1 MLGPCQRKETA
12 LGKVAKNSIHDKEN
26 LETILTTRLVFLGES
41 GCSVHSPAY
50 LQSWPQVGAQASKDD
65 GGAGLVLVRLER
77 HELGQQLGQTDGLAW
92 AGRHENGKES
102 S

>member
-1 MLGPCQRKETA
+1 M
-12 LGKVAKNSIHDKEN
+12 
-26 LETILTTRLVFLGES
+26 
-41 GCSVHSPAY
+41 
-50 LQSWPQVGAQASKDD
+50 GAQASKDD
-65 GGAGLVLVRLER
+65 GGAGFVLVRLER